1 MKILR
6 NIFFI
11 FLVISVAT
19 SCYKEQN
26 FWADNVTT
34 TDKAVPFI
42 YMYALDSSA
51 FTPGTKARVLLEF
64 HCKDPLKEIRLHQS
78 IGTLISN
85 PRTLVS
91 TTPYQA
97 AFSQIRQMDTL
108 VVTYTVPA
116 GNAAGTTIFLHGE
129 AVSNKD
135 VAKGTWQVTTASRSF
150 KTK

>member
-1 MKILR
+1 MKIVRSFL
-6 NIFFI
+6 FLFI
-11 FLVISVAT
+11 VASLAS

-26 FWADNVTT
+26 FWTDNAVT

-42 YMYALDSSA
+42 YMYVLDSTA

-64 HCKDPLKEIRLHQS
+64 HCKDPLKEIRLYQS
-78 IGTLISN
+78 IGTSVAN
-85 PRTLVS
+85 ARTLVS

-108 VVTYTVPA
+108 VLSYTVPA
-116 GNAAGTTIFLHGE
+116 GNAVGTTLFVHGE

-135 VAKGTWQVTTASRSF
+135 VAKGSWQVTTTSRSF

>member
-6 NIFFI
+6 NVL
-11 FLVISVAT
+11 FLILALGIA

-26 FWADNVTT
+26 FWEDNAAL

-42 YMYALDSSA
+42 YVYALDSSS

-78 IGTLISN
+78 IGTSITGA
-85 PRTLVS
+85 RTLVS
-91 TTPYQA
+91 TTAYQP

-108 VVTYTVPA
+108 VLTYTIPA
-116 GNAAGTTIFLHGE
+116 GNPAGTTIFLHGE
-129 AVSNKD
+129 AVSTKD
-135 VAKGTWQVTTASRSF
+135 VAKGTWVTPTASRSF
-150 KTK
+150 RTK

>member
-6 NIFFI
+6 YFI
-11 FLVISVAT
+11 FLILVVGIA
-19 SCYKEQN
+19 SCYKEN
-26 FWADNVTT
+26 DFWADNATT

-42 YMYALDSSA
+42 YMYALDSTT

-78 IGTLISN
+78 IGTTISGA
-85 PRTLVS
+85 RTLVS
-91 TTPYQA
+91 TTAYQA

-116 GNAAGTTIFLHGE
+116 GNPVNTTIFLHGE
-129 AVSNKD
+129 AVSTKD
-135 VAKGTWQVTTASRSF
+135 IAKGTWTTPTASRSF
-150 KTK
+150 RTK

>member
-6 NIFFI
+6 NIFFL
-11 FLVISVAT
+11 FLIGSVAT
-19 SCYKEQN
+19 ACYKEQN
-26 FWADNVTT
+26 FWTDNATT

-42 YMYALDSSA
+42 YMYALDSA
-51 FTPGTKARVLLEF
+51 TFTPGTKARVLLEF

-78 IGTLISN
+78 IGAVSTN
-85 PRTLVS
+85 PRTLVT

-108 VVTYTVPA
+108 VMMYTVPA
-116 GNAAGTTIFLHGE
+116 GNPTNTTIFLHGE